1 MDFHNYRDALAERI
15 GRLPLPFE
23 DAEYAR
29 RRSAVAAAMAAQGL
43 DGLLV
48 TDAADI
54 CYLTGYN
61 TFEVSVHTALFLT
74 GGGGSDGG
82 GGGGGAGAEGS
93 ADDARAN
100 NSADKSEG
108 RAILQ
113 VPSIETGP
121 AVTTARVDDV
131 FGYRWEEADGAVGQM
146 QAIIRDLGLGGSSG
160 PGAAVSGSGAGSSGP
175 GAGGSGPRTGASP
188 RIGTDNWGP
197 ALRSGFRDGLAAAMP
212 GVTLVDA
219 SGLVDGVKI
228 VKSEAEIAMLRQS
241 ARITEAGIAAAEA
254 LIAPGVGDQQLA
266 ASGSAAMLAAGGE
279 FMSLQPIVTTGWRSS
294 VIHCNHQRHEVA
306 KDEPVFL
313 EFGAAYHRYTA
324 PMMRSRI
331 AGQPTDEMRRVAGVI
346 RDIYEAL
353 IEHMRPGV
361 TMDAAAAAADQALAP
376 VADRAFFSGVYG
388 YTVGIQFPPS
398 WVEGSGFIA
407 RGVEREFVENMVFHL
422 PLMLRIPGVW
432 GIGMSNTVRVTA
444 DGGEAITHND
454 LALTGSGA

>member
-1 MDFHNYRDALAERI
+1 MDFHTYRDALAERI

-29 RRSAVAAAMAAQGL
+29 RRSAVAAAMAARGL

-74 GGGGSDGG
+74 GGGGSDAGG
-82 GGGGGAGAEGS
+82 GGDGDSGAGAGGS
-93 ADDARAN
+93 ADNARAN
-100 NSADKSEG
+100 NSADEGEG

-146 QAIIRDLGLGGSSG
+146 QAIIRDLGVGGSSG
-160 PGAAVSGSGAGSSGP
+160 PGAGVSGSGA
-175 GAGGSGPRTGASP
+175 GASP

-197 ALRSGFRDGLAAAMP
+197 ALRSGFRDGLAAVMP

-241 ARITEAGIAAAEA
+241 ARMTEAGIAAAES
-254 LIAPGVGDQQLA
+254 LIASGVGDQQLA

-306 KDEPVFL
+306 KDELVFL

-324 PMMRSRI
+324 PMMRSRV

-407 RGVEREFVENMVFHL
+407 RGIEREFVENMVFHL

-454 LALTGSGA
+454 LALTGSEA